1 MNFAYLGF
9 FHLRFSS
16 CYGTIIPFFS
26 LPPFSFHLS
35 FAFKRYANVDTLT
48 LQGPFSHVSST
59 FASVVRIN
67 FGTCFSTLNV
77 TIRKE
82 HELYYLHLE
91 IKLPILEF
99 WVM

>member
-1 MNFAYLGF
+1 MV
-9 FHLRFSS
+9 
-16 CYGTIIPFFS
+16 IPFFS

-67 FGTCFSTLNV
+67 FGTCFSSLNI

-91 IKLPILEF
+91 IKLPLWNFGSCEIAENPLALLISSHPPL
-99 WVM
+99 